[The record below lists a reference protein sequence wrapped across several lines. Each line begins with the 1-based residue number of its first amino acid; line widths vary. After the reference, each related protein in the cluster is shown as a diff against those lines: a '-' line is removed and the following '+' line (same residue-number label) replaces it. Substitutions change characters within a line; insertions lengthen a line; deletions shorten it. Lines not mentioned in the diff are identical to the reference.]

1 MKISA
6 TGQTLIKAFESCL
19 KPLGDGRFTT
29 YRCPADV
36 VTIGW
41 GTTRADV
48 PSLREGEVW
57 TQARCD
63 DVFAASLGKYE
74 AIVERH
80 RGSTALTTYQN
91 DALGSWA
98 YNVGERADSQVWVA
112 VKAADHA
119 SVPKYLA
126 RWNKAA
132 GKVLAGLERRR
143 KAEGQLYVGD
153 VIGASKTAQTI
164 LPGTM
169 PQMQDMPAPKPG
181 VADAV
186 IVTVKKGVKP
196 AAGSSLGWGPLW
208 VWWESLSTGQQI
220 TLSVVLVLI
229 GVLLVA
235 GVAKGV
241 KHELEHWA

>member
-6 TGQTLIKAFESCL
+6 TGQALIKAFESCL
-19 KPLGDGRFTT
+19 KPIGDGRFTT

-36 VTIGW
+36 LTIGW

-48 PSLREGEVW
+48 PTLREGEVW
-57 TQARCD
+57 SLSRCD

-112 VKAADHA
+112 VRAKDHA

-143 KAEGQLYVGD
+143 KAEGQLYIGD
-153 VIGASKTAQTI
+153 LAGASKTAGTI
-164 LPGTM
+164 LPGSM
-169 PQMQDMPAPKPG
+169 PQMHDMPAPKPG
-181 VADAV
+181 VVDAV
-186 IVTVKKGVKP
+186 VETAKKGAKP
-196 AAGSSLGWGPLW
+196 VAGFGLGWGALW
-208 VWWESLSTGQQI
+208 AWWESLSLAQQV
-220 TLSVVLVLI
+220 TLSVAVTLV
-229 GVLLVA
+229 VALLAA
-235 GVAKGV
+235 GVARKV